1 MRHRMTGTKLGRVK
15 GKGWVLLKGLLT
27 ALILHERIET
37 TEAKA
42 KALKPKIEKMM
53 TTAKLG
59 TLAAKQKLM
68 GELYNNQVVVK
79 KMMLVI
85 APRYKTRVGGYVR
98 VVKKGFR
105 AGDAAPTAII
115 EFV

>member
-1 MRHRMTGTKLGRVK
+1 MRHRVTGTKLGRVK
-15 GKGWVLLKGLLT
+15 RQRTALLRNLLIT
-27 ALILHERIET
+27 LILHERIET

-53 TTAKLG
+53 TTAKTN
-59 TLAAKQKLM
+59 TLANKQRLM
-68 GELYNNQVVVK
+68 KDLYNNQIVVK
-79 KMMLVI
+79 KMLQVLG
-85 APRYKTRVGGYVR
+85 PRYKTRVGGYVR

-105 AGDAAPTAII
+105 AGDAAPVAII

>member
-1 MRHRMTGTKLGRVK
+1 MRHRVAGRKLGRVRRQRTAL
-15 GKGWVLLKGLLT
+15 VRSLLT

-42 KALKPKIEKMM
+42 KTLKPHIEKLM

-59 TLAAKQKLM
+59 SLAAKQRLLK
-68 GELYNNQVVVK
+68 ELYNNQIVVK
-79 KMMLVI
+79 KMTQVL
-85 APRYKTRVGGYVR
+85 APRYKDRVGGYVR

-105 AGDAAPTAII
+105 AGDAAPVAII

>member
-1 MRHRMTGTKLGRVK
+1 MRHRVQGKKLGRVRRQR
-15 GKGWVLLKGLLT
+15 LALMRGLTT

-42 KALKPKIEKMM
+42 KALKPRIEKMM
-53 TTAKLG
+53 TTAKQG
-59 TLAAKQKLM
+59 TLPAKQRLLKD
-68 GELYNNQVVVK
+68 LYNNQIVVK
-79 KMMLVI
+79 KMLQVL
-85 APRYKTRVGGYVR
+85 APRYKARVGGYVR

-105 AGDAAPTAII
+105 AGDSAPVAVI